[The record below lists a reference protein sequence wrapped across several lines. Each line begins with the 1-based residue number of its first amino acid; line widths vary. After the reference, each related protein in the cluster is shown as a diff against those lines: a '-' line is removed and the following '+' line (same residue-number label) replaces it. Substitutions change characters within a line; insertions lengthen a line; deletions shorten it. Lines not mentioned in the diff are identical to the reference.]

1 MAAAFSFYPTK
12 VTTAGEGGMIL
23 TASAEVREEAR
34 IYRDQGKG
42 AFTSNHHVRDGAS
55 WRISELNAAAGAVH
69 VQRLAEFVRHR
80 RMVAAQ
86 YLDGLAGVEA
96 LTPLA
101 EPPGCVSNFYK
112 FIVLLPQGADRARF
126 KAEVAD
132 RFDVRLSGEVYDLPL
147 HKQPVLMKYANGAL
161 PVAEDV
167 CARHVCLPVHSDMRD
182 DEVDQVLT
190 AVTTVS
196 REMFG

>member
-1 MAAAFSFYPTK
+1 M
-12 VTTAGEGGMIL
+12 
-23 TASAEVREEAR
+23 
-34 IYRDQGKG
+34 
-42 AFTSNHHVRDGAS
+42 
-55 WRISELNAAAGAVH
+55 
-69 VQRLAEFVRHR
+69 
-80 RMVAAQ
+80 
-86 YLDGLAGVEA
+86 
-96 LTPLA
+96 
-101 EPPGCVSNFYK
+101 
-112 FIVLLPQGADRARF
+112 
-126 KAEVAD
+126 
-132 RFDVRLSGEVYDLPL
+132 RLSGEVYDLPL